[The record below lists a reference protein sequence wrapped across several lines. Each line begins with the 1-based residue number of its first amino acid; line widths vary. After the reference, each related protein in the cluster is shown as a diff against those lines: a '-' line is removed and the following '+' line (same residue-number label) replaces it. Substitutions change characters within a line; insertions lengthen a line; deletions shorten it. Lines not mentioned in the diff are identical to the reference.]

1 MSDFTIDTTKL
12 TVRGQLVIPKSIREK
27 MNLKEGDRFIVIS
40 ATDSIILKKIDSE
53 SNSINHKDIVSKT
66 KNLLDKFK
74 LRM

>member
-27 MNLKEGDRFIVIS
+27 MNLNEGDRFIVIS
-40 ATDSIILKKIDSE
+40 ATDSIILKKIDGE
-53 SNSINHKDIVSKT
+53 SNSINHKDLVSKT

>member
-1 MSDFTIDTTKL
+1 
-12 TVRGQLVIPKSIREK
+12 

-40 ATDSIILKKIDSE
+40 ATDSIILKKIDGE
-53 SNSINHKDIVSKT
+53 SNSINHKDLVSKT